1 MRWTE
6 LATLWDI
13 DRPEDYYRFVAER
26 LLNGTPQP
34 TLGT

>member
-13 DRPEDYYRFVAER
+13 DRPEDYRRLVAER
-26 LLNGTPQP
+26 LLNER
-34 TLGT
+34 